1 MYLGVASYRDMDQH
15 SYDTLVSPGWDKHL
29 QVKNHAK
36 KKRYVQPT
44 SRKQGFNTFVIIKKK
59 ASLLHKLEQT

>member
-15 SYDTLVSPGWDKHL
+15 SYDTLVSPGWDKPL

-44 SRKQGFNTFVIIKKK
+44 SRKQGFNTFVII
-59 ASLLHKLEQT
+59 